1 MSLIDNYANAS
12 VIATMQS
19 SAFNLNVGAP
29 KPPNTFD
36 GINAMVEIHPD
47 TPLPVRSRFGAAR
60 RLYFQFIEDGIPD
73 SGNPRYNSIDVA
85 GRSESYM
92 AYAGGENRKVSL
104 TLGFVSSVNQGDEGE
119 AGVAVRCAEWL
130 RAVGSPSYF
139 DGGISYGPPVL
150 RLILGRFISMR
161 CVLTNLNVTHSAPWV
176 GGLSRFEYPLH
187 ERVEVEFTE
196 VNNRPKDT
204 RDYLS
209 MLEVPGR

>member
-1 MSLIDNYANAS
+1 VSLIDNYANAS

-130 RAVGSPSYF
+130 RAFAQNAIRVPFSNPSRVLPSSSQ
-139 DGGISYGPPVL
+139 DKSTSYSSSAVT
-150 RLILGRFISMR
+150 
-161 CVLTNLNVTHSAPWV
+161 LTVKFFVLNVRMVPSVYTASPI
-176 GGLSRFEYPLH
+176 L
-187 ERVEVEFTE
+187 
-196 VNNRPKDT
+196 RPKFALQSLLLT
-204 RDYLS
+204 LPASRS
-209 MLEVPGR
+209 KAA